1 MRITEMITRDESVAI
16 YFINFSPTPASV
28 GNQQGQQMRIQ
39 ILILRFKGLKNWL
52 RQERIRT
59 PKFLK
64 AAPFVKLERYYTR
77 TVCGREQRKVFA

>member
-1 MRITEMITRDESVAI
+1 MNQWLYILST
-16 YFINFSPTPASV
+16 SPPTSV

-64 AAPFVKLERYYTR
+64 AVPFVKLERYYTR
-77 TVCGREQRKVFA
+77 TVYGREQRKVFA

>member
-1 MRITEMITRDESVAI
+1 MNQWLYILST
-16 YFINFSPTPASV
+16 SPPTSV
-28 GNQQGQQMRIQ
+28 GNQQGQPMRIQ

-77 TVCGREQRKVFA
+77 TVYGREQRKVLAQFTK